1 MEPPAPPDL
10 GLSPSDRR
18 WLHDKYEKLA
28 EHEAQLADY
37 RTSYFAVLNTALVAG
52 TVLVVVNL
60 LKTPPIFA
68 TAASLLA
75 VFGLLM
81 SAVWAIQL
89 HRTLAAQNLWRDAA
103 LALETDHP
111 PVPAPL
117 TARIPGGVPDRPI
130 TVDLARPYHAH
141 HTRFSREHGATF
153 LDSIRPAELWSYIPV
168 MFCAVWGT
176 VIVVVWVWFWLEG
189 GL

>member
-1 MEPPAPPDL
+1 METSHLATQELAPT
-10 GLSPSDRR
+10 DRR

-75 VFGLLM
+75 GFGLLM
-81 SAVWAIQL
+81 SVVWALLL
-89 HRTLAAQNLWRDAA
+89 HRTLAAQDLWRDAA
-103 LALETDHP
+103 LALEAEFP

-117 TARIPGGVPDRPI
+117 PADLPAGVAGRRIS
-130 TVDLARPYHAH
+130 VDLARPYHAH
-141 HTRFSREHGATF
+141 HLRFSGEHGASF
-153 LDSIRPAELWSYIPV
+153 LDTIRPAEVWSRIPV
-168 MFCAVWGT
+168 IFCGVWGT
-176 VIVVVWVWFWLEG
+176 LLVAVWVWLALFG
-189 GL
+189 GP